1 MRGRIININSA
12 QFNKRYILEI
22 WNNNSDYDDEEIRY
36 VSYDVV
42 LISEVNGIYQ
52 FEKINGEHPP
62 YVSIDTNYDL
72 ELDTHKLYEK
82 ISPVPLRRTSPGNSP
97 IHFRNSPINHGGKK
111 QKRTKKSKKR
121 RKNKKTKRTRKNK
134 KTKRTRKNKK
144 HVKHY

>member
-1 MRGRIININSA
+1 MRGRIININTA
-12 QFNKRYILEI
+12 QFNKPYILEI
-22 WNNNSDYDDEEIRY
+22 WNNNPDYEDEEQQY

-42 LISEVNGIYQ
+42 LTSEDSGIYQ
-52 FEKINGEHPP
+52 FFKINGERPRF
-62 YVSIDTNYDL
+62 VSINTNDDI

-82 ISPVPLRRTSPGNSP
+82 ISSVPLRQMSPRNSP
-97 IHFRNSPINHGGKK
+97 IHFRSSPVNHGGKK